1 MVRSMTAFAR
11 QDRNT
16 EAGALTWEVRS
27 VNHRF
32 LEPHLR
38 LPDDMRAL
46 EPSVREALSRWLA
59 RGKIDLSLRLG
70 GRDPQ
75 EGGSAELRVNQALL
89 EQLLKAAD
97 QVASRIGEP
106 AAPHLFDLMSW
117 PGVLEEAPKDLEALN
132 SAAME
137 LLEQTLTAL
146 VAAREREGARM
157 KTLLLERCDKLLE
170 RVAEV
175 RARMPEVL
183 SGLRARIGERLA
195 EVRDQLDETRLEQ
208 EMALLAQRLDV
219 DEEMD
224 RLESHITEIR
234 DNLDGDEPIGRR
246 LDFLMQ
252 ELNRE
257 ANTLSSKSTDA
268 AVTRAAVD
276 MKVLIEQ
283 MREQVQNIE

>member
-16 EAGALTWEVRS
+16 EAGTLTWEVRS

-38 LPDDMRAL
+38 LPDDMRSL
-46 EPSVREALSRWLA
+46 EPAVREALSRWLN
-59 RGKIDLSLRLG
+59 RGKVDLSLRLG
-70 GRDPQ
+70 GRGAQ
-75 EGGSAELRVNQALL
+75 GAQGGELRVNTVLL
-89 EQLLKAAD
+89 EHLLKAAD
-97 QVASRIGEP
+97 QVATRIGEP

-117 PGVLEEAPKDLEALN
+117 PGVLEEAPKDLDALS

-137 LLEQTLTAL
+137 LLEQALTAL
-146 VAAREREGARM
+146 VEAREREGERM

-175 RARMPEVL
+175 RGRMPEVL
-183 SGLRARIGERLA
+183 AGIRARIGERLA
-195 EVRDQLDETRLEQ
+195 EVRDQLDESRLEQ
-208 EMALLAQRLDV
+208 EMTLIAQRLDI

-224 RLESHITEIR
+224 RLASHITEIR
-234 DNLDGDEPIGRR
+234 DSLGSDEPIGRR

-268 AVTRAAVD
+268 AVTRTAVD